1 MRPKHF
7 RKAFTLIEL
16 LVVIAIIAIFIG
28 LLLPAVQKV
37 REAAARIKCE
47 NNLKQFGLACH
58 NYHDTYSRLPPGY
71 LATASYQNGASDTSP
86 GWGWGVFLLPFI
98 EQDNLYRQMNFDQPI
113 ASSPASQTFLS
124 MFVCPSD
131 SYGGNS
137 FAVSDAFGATVSVAA
152 PCSYAAC
159 CGGDESETTDPR
171 GCGVFYRNSQTRFAE
186 VSDGLSQTVFI
197 GERAWSNANGVW
209 IGALPRGVCK
219 RGQANPCPGSSLAF
233 APAPALVLAH
243 AHLNNATAD
252 TDSGLDDFSSRHPGG
267 SNFLFGDGSVRF
279 IRSVSANNPDGS
291 YTLDGLAFQ
300 AMGTRANGEIVQ
312 GLEY

>member
-1 MRPKHF
+1 MNHQHF

-16 LVVIAIIAIFIG
+16 LVVIAIIAILIG

-47 NNLKQFGLACH
+47 NNLKQFGLTCH
-58 NYHDTYSRLPPGY
+58 NYHDTNSRLPPGY
-71 LATASYQNGASDTSP
+71 LATAPYQNGVSDTFP

-98 EQDNLYRQMNFDQPI
+98 EQDNLYRQMNIDQPI
-113 ASSPASQTFLS
+113 ASSPAAQSFLS
-124 MFVCPSD
+124 LFVCPSD
-131 SYGGNS
+131 SYGGNN
-137 FAVSDAFGATVSVAA
+137 FAVPDAFGATVSVAA
-152 PCSYAAC
+152 PSSYAGC

-186 VSDGLSQTVFI
+186 VSDGLSQTIFI
-197 GERAWSNANGVW
+197 GERAWSNANGAW
-209 IGALPRGVCK
+209 IGAVPRGVCK
-219 RGQANPCPGSSLAF
+219 RGQANRCPGSPTGF
-233 APAPALVLAH
+233 APAPTLVLAH

-252 TDSGLDDFSSRHPGG
+252 TDGGLDDFSSRHPGG

-279 IRSVSANNPDGS
+279 IRSVSADNPNGS
-291 YTLDGLAFQ
+291 FTTDGLALQ